1 MFTHRLQTVVLAMG
15 ISIMAPA
22 RALRGP
28 DGSLHDAILGMQ
40 KWASFVV
47 VLFLT
52 SLLLYAA
59 PNLRFP

>member
-1 MFTHRLQTVVLAMG
+1 MRRAQTVVLAMG
-15 ISIMAPA
+15 LSIMAPA

-40 KWASFVV
+40 KWTSFVI

-52 SLLLYAA
+52 SLLLCASPA
-59 PNLRFP
+59 NFHLF